1 MPRWLIDSDVFIEG
15 ERGNP
20 AFERWRR
27 SEGEF
32 ATAEVVVAEFLF
44 GVCAVKDPA
53 KRARG
58 ETFFRERVRAVPA
71 LPNEAQDFE
80 RAARLA
86 GEVWRTTQHQPS
98 LVDALLAAIALRT
111 GATVAMRN
119 LKDFEAMGCPC
130 ADVLS

>member
-1 MPRWLIDSDVFIEG
+1 MPRWLIDSDVFIEA

-58 ETFFRERVRAVPA
+58 ETFSPRA
-71 LPNEAQDFE
+71 
-80 RAARLA
+80 
-86 GEVWRTTQHQPS
+86 GS
-98 LVDALLAAIALRT
+98 
-111 GATVAMRN
+111 
-119 LKDFEAMGCPC
+119 GCPRP
-130 ADVLS
+130 AERSSRLRARRPTGR